1 MKQISTTRVALGCL
15 LLIILSV
22 SVTALLVRAPRPDS
36 LEAPESATTFDTSE
50 QEFTDERVV
59 DLELELGT
67 PLALVSQKAGTIT
80 SSQCRPGMDAV
91 SGGSTIEVDGVTIV
105 DLATSRPL
113 WRDLAAGDSG
123 NDVLALQEELV
134 RLGHPTSPTGTVD
147 DATQA
152 VAAALGLTDG
162 PAVVARERIVWLPA
176 QSTPLD
182 TCDLVTGQNVET
194 GAVFAT
200 APPPLKGLSLSTL
213 PEGTTADDRI
223 LVVDHATFDLGPDAR
238 ITDPAALKT
247 LGELPSVVAHRAS
260 DQTTLL
266 TGVYRLADPRVV
278 VAVPARALVA
288 AAPDQSACVSA
299 GGTGVPVTVVG
310 SELGRSLVAFPYD
323 AVPHQVDLL
332 PDPAMTCS

>member
-1 MKQISTTRVALGCL
+1 MKQSSTTRVALGCL
-15 LLIILSV
+15 LLVILSV
-22 SVTALLVRAPRPDS
+22 SVTALFVRAPRPDS
-36 LEAPESATTFDTSE
+36 LEAPETATTFNTSE
-50 QEFTDERVV
+50 QDFVDERVV

-113 WRDLAAGDSG
+113 WRDLAAGDDG
-123 NDVLALQEELV
+123 DDVLSLQEELT

-147 DATQA
+147 DVTLAA
-152 VAAALGLTDG
+152 AAALGLTDG
-162 PAVVARERIVWLPA
+162 PAVVAREKIVWLPA
-176 QSTPLD
+176 QSTTLD
-182 TCDLVTGQNVET
+182 TCELVTGQNVET

-200 APPPLKGLSLSTL
+200 APPPLRGLSLSTL
-213 PEGTTADDRI
+213 PEGTTAHDRI
-223 LVVDHATFDLGPDAR
+223 LVVDDATFDLGPDAR

-247 LGELPSVVAHRAS
+247 LSELPSVVAHRAS
-260 DQTTLL
+260 EQTTLL

-310 SELGRSLVAFPYD
+310 SELGRSLVAFPDD

-332 PDPAMTCS
+332 PDPALTCS